1 MTQPTTARLL
11 LLICVA
17 LPTGM
22 GAQTPADTR
31 AADEAAIR
39 RAALNYVE
47 GWYEGDAERMRSA
60 LHPELAKRIARTDP
74 ATGKTKLQSL
84 SAEQLVEYTRNGG
97 GKTTPAEKQMK
108 DVKVLDV
115 FQNAATVRAEMAG
128 WVDYMH
134 LAKIDGEWKIVNVLW
149 ATKPKQ

>member
-1 MTQPTTARLL
+1 MKLKVLL
-11 LLICVA
+11 CAVA
-17 LPTGM
+17 ILAISAS
-22 GAQTPADTR
+22 AQTVTDNR

-39 RAALNYVE
+39 KTALNYVE
-47 GWYEGDAERMRSA
+47 GWYEGNADRMQSA
-60 LHPELAKRIARTDP
+60 LHPELAKRIAKNDAT
-74 ATGKTKLQSL
+74 TGKTALQSL
-84 SAEQLVEYTRNGG
+84 SADQLVQYTRQGG

-115 FQNAATVRAEMAG
+115 FENAATVRAEMAG

-149 ATKPKQ
+149 ATKPKK